1 MRQRCYLFAL
11 DWIKRQAN
19 ADDFEARAADL
30 EDLIQKLIISGLTDV
45 WSATRKVCAQRF
57 KSIGQ
62 LLTLEQQAG
71 LFRRLLDAWTDA
83 QDAWKAKEG
92 ILLGLA
98 AVIAQFSHVG
108 VKEGDTTGVEGSGEG
123 DREGCTGTEN
133 DALVKQ
139 RLRFGSQDLEALPS
153 FITEHLK
160 PLLFGALA
168 HGQLSVRENAAKA
181 FSAYLSRSPLHET
194 QVCLAE
200 VIGKL
205 QSAACPQGH
214 LADAYSAS
222 LRCGSAGAAAQG
234 GGGDSRGRCGRLVE
248 AFEAQGLL
256 SLAIDLLE
264 RLPSRL
270 ILQQWDSLI
279 DTFSLYLSHSA
290 STVRQACSTL
300 FLKFMA
306 KRDQGSASLQR
317 LVLQGLSTPSNI
329 PQEPSTV
336 TGDAVLGGGMPPGC
350 NSDDWMVQSSPM
362 RKSPAH
368 APVAHSHAAAGA
380 DDDADGAEQ
389 TWEDREGRLLA
400 YELVLGFLV
409 EDHTLNVFKSD
420 PRLLSPIS
428 PKKLSPVDCA
438 DYVRHFQQ
446 ADANLS
452 QRLEQQGDR
461 REQQGDKQGDR
472 RGSSPEGDSGWCHQQ
487 TAQSNLSP
495 YNSNWLQSPAMG
507 AAASLASPSESGGAG
522 GAGGEA
528 LRKTRRV
535 SPHRA
540 STSTSP
546 SRGTGRK
553 AGERSVLDTFRH
565 SDHDPT
571 PPLDPITD
579 ASAAAQ
585 GCGVFGG
592 GLHVTFEPLG
602 VVLHRMFDEVGG
614 SIGHVRWEL
623 RRMGLQV
630 LPLLCTT
637 ALWYDTSLLQQLW
650 ERCLLPADAGSRNS
664 VSGDTL
670 HSVGGDTLHSYVAIL
685 VLKEI
690 VKKVSSLARSVLPRL
705 AQCALSCLGCWAWRQ
720 RCIGKQHRM
729 RARIRAAGCLWLHLC
744 AAQCPGLRVREGRVL
759 C

>member
-1 MRQRCYLFAL
+1 MRWRWWQAPASQKPVVRQRCYLFAL

-30 EDLIQKLIISGLTDV
+30 EDLMQKLIISGLTDV

-108 VKEGDTTGVEGSGEG
+108 VKEGDATGAEMSGEG
-123 DREGCTGTEN
+123 DREGWTGTEN
-133 DALVKQ
+133 EAGVKQ

-194 QVCLAE
+194 QVCLAQ
-200 VIGKL
+200 VIRKL
-205 QSAACPQGH
+205 QSVACPQV
-214 LADAYSAS
+214 ADAQSAS
-222 LRCGSAGAAAQG
+222 LRCGGAGAAAQG
-234 GGGDSRGRCGRLVE
+234 GGGDSRWRCGRLVE

-256 SLAIDLLE
+256 SLAIDLLQ

-290 STVRQACSTL
+290 STVRQACSSL

-306 KRDQGSASLQR
+306 KRDEGSASLQR
-317 LVLQGLSTPSNI
+317 LVLQGLSKPSKI
-329 PQEPSTV
+329 PPEPSKV
-336 TGDAVLGGGMPPGC
+336 TGDAVRCAGMPLGS

-368 APVAHSHAAAGA
+368 APDARSHAAAGA
-380 DDDADGAEQ
+380 EDDADGPEQ

-438 DYVRHFQQ
+438 DYVHHFQQ
-446 ADANLS
+446 GADANLS
-452 QRLEQQGDR
+452 ESLEQQGDR
-461 REQQGDKQGDR
+461 REQQGDK
-472 RGSSPEGDSGWCHQQ
+472 RGRSPEGDSGWRHQQ
-487 TAQSNLSP
+487 VAQSNLSP
-495 YNSNWLQSPAMG
+495 YNCNWLQSPAMG
-507 AAASLASPSESGGAG
+507 LPASLTASPASESGG
-522 GAGGEA
+522 EA
-528 LRKTRRV
+528 VRKARRV
-535 SPHRA
+535 SPHR
-540 STSTSP
+540 TSTSP
-546 SRGTGRK
+546 SRGMGRK
-553 AGERSVLDTFRH
+553 AGGMSVLDTFRH
-565 SDHDPT
+565 SDDSPT
-571 PPLDPITD
+571 PPLDPMAD
-579 ASAAAQ
+579 ATAAAQ
-585 GCGVFGG
+585 GCGMFGG
-592 GLHVTFEPLG
+592 GLPVTFEPLG

-630 LPLLCTT
+630 LPLLSTT

-650 ERCLLPADAGSRNS
+650 ERCLLTTDGSSRNS

-670 HSVGGDTLHSYVAIL
+670 HSVGGDSLRSYVAIL

-690 VKKVSSLARSVLPRL
+690 VKKVSSPRTRILPSHAPCSLVLRN
-705 AQCALSCLGCWAWRQ
+705 ALWPVWVVGRGGSGAFACKAGSE
-720 RCIGKQHRM
+720 
-729 RARIRAAGCLWLHLC
+729 AGCLWLDT
-744 AAQCPGLRVREGRVL
+744 
-759 C
+759 